1 MDFSLNE
8 EQTLLKDS
16 VTRYLESNYD
26 FAERRRIAGTAS
38 GFSTEHWQQFAEFG
52 WLTVPIAESV
62 GGYGG
67 RIEDT
72 ALMMEAFGRA
82 LVLEPFRD
90 TILLAGQLIARSGNA
105 AAVESVLPAIMAGEH
120 QGALAAH
127 ERHGRQNL
135 CHVETRVERRGEQ
148 WLLNGSKA
156 LVSNGAAADSLVVTA
171 REAGATRDASG
182 ISLLLVPGDLPG
194 VNRQAVPMM
203 DGSRAA
209 QITFDNVT
217 LSADAVLGAPGCGWA
232 LLEPVIQE
240 ARIASCSEALGI
252 IEILGEK
259 TVEYARTR
267 SQFGTPIGSFQALQH
282 RMVDMFIA
290 AQQSRSMLYRAICEY
305 QQDEDSAPATLAA
318 MKSFIGR
325 RGREVGAEA
334 IQLHGGMGM
343 TDELDI
349 GHYAKRLMML
359 HQLFGD
365 SDAARAEFCARS
377 YAA

>member
-1 MDFSLNE
+1 
-8 EQTLLKDS
+8 
-16 VTRYLESNYD
+16 
-26 FAERRRIAGTAS
+26 
-38 GFSTEHWQQFAEFG
+38 
-52 WLTVPIAESV
+52 
-62 GGYGG
+62 
-67 RIEDT
+67 
-72 ALMMEAFGRA
+72 
-82 LVLEPFRD
+82 
-90 TILLAGQLIARSGNA
+90 
-105 AAVESVLPAIMAGEH
+105 
-120 QGALAAH
+120 
-127 ERHGRQNL
+127 
-135 CHVETRVERRGEQ
+135 
-148 WLLNGSKA
+148 
-156 LVSNGAAADSLVVTA
+156 
-171 REAGATRDASG
+171 
-182 ISLLLVPGDLPG
+182 
-194 VNRQAVPMM
+194 VPMM

-232 LLEPVIQE
+232 LLEPVLQE
-240 ARIASCSEALGI
+240 ARIASCAEALGI